1 MSESIPRNISK
12 VPFPFEGLVIV
23 PLVAWRLFGFAQALS
38 WVYPTSWPSLKP
50 VIFTLGGIGS
60 LAPFVAGVV
69 ELVAIPLGIYLLA
82 ERTDA
87 RAIRSY
93 LSLACGF
100 VHVCLVVLMLSAF
113 SLFHG

>member
-1 MSESIPRNISK
+1 MRESILVNISRA
-12 VPFPFEGLVIV
+12 PFPFEGLVIV
-23 PLVAWRLFGFAQALS
+23 PLVAWCLFGFAQALR
-38 WVYPTSWPSLKP
+38 WFDLTSWPSLKP
-50 VIFTLGGIGS
+50 IISTLGGIGS
-60 LAPFVAGVV
+60 LAPFVAGVI

-82 ERTDA
+82 KRTDA

-100 VHVCLVVLMLSAF
+100 MHVCLVVLMLSAF